1 MMADDK
7 RDSTAGAAVLVILS
21 AAMFI
26 YVIDTTIMNV
36 SISDV
41 VKDLDTEVTKV
52 QAAITVY
59 TLTMSAFMV
68 TGGKLGDLWGSRR
81 AFRIGLVVY
90 GLGTVTTALAPNIV
104 VLMIGWSVLE
114 GLGSAL
120 IVPAINTLVRTN
132 YPDEARA
139 KAYGTVWGVAAAGA
153 AFGPIVGGAITTAAT
168 WRLAFALE
176 AVIVVV
182 VLIGSTRLTAT
193 ARAKRARIDGIGVL
207 LSVVGL
213 GLVVLGIL
221 QTSTAGWDDVRIWVM
236 IATGLVVLALFVLWL
251 RGREARG
258 KSPLLHLSIFRHRSI
273 RQGLPVLMTQT
284 FIQAGIL
291 FLVPLFAQTLLG
303 FSAFRTGVT
312 LLPLSIAVLTVSALS
327 PPLGHRFYPRT
338 IVAIGLLVLGV
349 GGLLLSRSLDGATSG
364 LDLTVP
370 LLVVGIGIGLVVA
383 QLPNLILGGAET
395 HEASEAA
402 GLQGTAQNL
411 GMSLGTAV
419 VGSVVIAVGF
429 SAAASQVDASSAL
442 DDSQKAALRQAIE
455 ADSQTATAEQVNEI
469 AADAPPEQAE
479 EIEQIAQD
487 SHLRGFQAALVA
499 GGVVALLGFLLALRL
514 PKRKLTGTPL
524 EESVRA
530 GSKTVPRLDL
540 EMEDLDESGG
550 AGP

>member
-1 MMADDK
+1 MADDA
-7 RDSTAGAAVLVILS
+7 RNSTAGSAILVVLS

-41 VKDLDTEVTKV
+41 VKDLNTEVTKL
-52 QAAITVY
+52 QAAITLY
-59 TLTMSAFMV
+59 TLTMSAFML

-90 GLGTVTTALAPNIV
+90 GIGTVTTAVAPNIV

-176 AVIVVV
+176 ALIVVI
-182 VLIGSTRLTAT
+182 VLIGSTRLTGSRRAT
-193 ARAKRARIDGIGVL
+193 TGARIDGVGVV

-221 QTSTAGWDDVRIWVM
+221 QTSTAGWDDPRIWVM
-236 IATGLVVLALFVLWL
+236 IATGLVVLALFVFWL

-258 KSPLLHLSIFRHRSI
+258 KPPLLHLSIFRHRSI

-291 FLVPLFAQTLLG
+291 FLIPLFAQTLLG

-327 PPLGHRFYPRT
+327 PPLGHRFYPRS
-338 IVAIGLLVLGV
+338 IVAVGLLILGA
-349 GGLLLSRSLDGATSG
+349 GGLLLSRALDGATSG
-364 LDLTVP
+364 FDLTIP
-370 LLVVGIGIGLVVA
+370 LLIAGIGIGLVVA

-419 VGSVVIAVGF
+419 VGSIILAVGF
-429 SAAASQVDASSAL
+429 STAASQVDETTAL
-442 DDSQKAALRQAIE
+442 DDAQKAALQEAID
-455 ADSQTATAEQVNEI
+455 ADSQAATEAQVQQV
-469 AADAPPEQAE
+469 AADAPPDQAD
-479 EIEQIAQD
+479 EIERIARD

-499 GGVVALLGFLLALRL
+499 GGVVALLGFVLALRL
-514 PKRKLTGTPL
+514 PKRKLTGEPL
-524 EESVRA
+524 EEAVRA
-530 GSKTVPRLDL
+530 STKTVARLDL
-540 EMEDLDESGG
+540 EMEDLGEPGG
-550 AGP
+550 GQP